1 MQKWFSSTLKKNI
14 IIIINF
20 SQRQGS
26 HKARPADV
34 LRSHKARPADMLPSS
49 TNTHIATQSKA
60 INTTHKQWTEINYK
74 AENNTNIQVH
84 TQKLQ

>member
-1 MQKWFSSTLKKNI
+1 MTSTNWFSTTLKKNI
-14 IIIINF
+14 IIIIDF
-20 SQRQGS
+20 SQRQG
-26 HKARPADV
+26 
-34 LRSHKARPADMLPSS
+34 SHKARPADMLPSS
-49 TNTHIATQSKA
+49 TNTHSYTQSKA